1 MGMYWGIDAAG
12 RLEQHLKHCPCPR
25 VFLLFAVGGG
35 CDAAYLHINLYNEED
50 KDDMANTKRALKRE
64 QILEAAMDLLKGNSY
79 DEIRVEDIAKA
90 SKMAKSMIF
99 YYFTSKASVYLKILH
114 NLHVKLVED
123 FINELEQIESMSGA
137 EFKGFAIK
145 MTDKYIKDHY
155 LLIKLLEYE
164 DIINSEC
171 ENQEVVEEKRRL
183 TALYDE
189 LHSKV
194 LAKVKDLNRNEIFYI
209 FEVQMHFIR
218 GYYRQM
224 ISSGKYDSNYSD
236 DLLFERKSLYEF
248 RVVRMLRFFIDG
260 ILCGKSKN

>member
-1 MGMYWGIDAAG
+1 
-12 RLEQHLKHCPCPR
+12 
-25 VFLLFAVGGG
+25 
-35 CDAAYLHINLYNEED
+35 
-50 KDDMANTKRALKRE
+50 MANTKRALKRE
-64 QILEAAMDLLKGNSY
+64 QILAAARDLIKSNHY
-79 DEIRVEDIAKA
+79 DEVRVEDIAKA
-90 SKMAKSMIF
+90 AKMAKSMIF

-114 NLHVKLVED
+114 DLHVELVAD
-123 FINELEQIESMSGA
+123 FISELEQVAPMSGE

-145 MTDKYIKDHY
+145 MTDKFIKEHY

-171 ENQEVVEEKRRL
+171 EKHEVIEEKQRL
-183 TALYDE
+183 TMLYDG

-194 LAKVKDLNRNEIFYI
+194 LGKVNDFNRNEIFYI

-224 ISSGKYDSNYSD
+224 ISSGKFYSEQSAE
-236 DLLFERKSLYEF
+236 LLFERKSLYEF

-260 ILCGKSKN
+260 ILYNKSKK